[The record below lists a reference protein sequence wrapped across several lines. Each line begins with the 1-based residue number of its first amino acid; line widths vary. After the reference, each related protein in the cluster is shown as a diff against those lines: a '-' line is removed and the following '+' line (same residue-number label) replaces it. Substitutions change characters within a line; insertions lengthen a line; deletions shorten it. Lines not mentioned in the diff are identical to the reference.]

1 MQHSITKAYKI
12 SIAICTYNRCRYLR
26 DTLNYLQHQKG
37 TVEHVEVLVID
48 NNSTDETQDV
58 ILQFGRTSTIDFRSL
73 KETTQGLSFAR
84 NRALHES
91 QSEYVLYID
100 DDVILGEN
108 FIQNWLDFLDRNPL
122 IVGGGGPIEVHFDEG
137 QPTWFPMV
145 LRQMLGHHSP
155 YAREREY
162 HGSEYPHGG
171 NMLVH
176 RETALK
182 LHGFNTALGRI
193 GTGLGGGE
201 EKDFFKRL
209 AQADTAIIF
218 NPGATLKHRI
228 GPERLSK
235 EYFLKQAEGIGSG
248 ERLIRRGWIRFTTG
262 LAIQGVKL
270 AGSLVISAGYL
281 LRFRAQSALSL
292 LQFRIRVLKGY
303 ITG

>member
-1 MQHSITKAYKI
+1 MQQSTSKAYKI

-26 DTLNYLQHQKG
+26 DTLNYLQQQKG
-37 TVEHVEVLVID
+37 PVDMVEVLVVD
-48 NNSTDETQDV
+48 NNSVDETHEV
-58 ILQFGRTSTIDFRSL
+58 ITEFGNSSTIDFRWV
-73 KETTQGLSFAR
+73 KETSQGLSFAR

-91 QSEYVLYID
+91 QAEYVLYID

-155 YAREREY
+155 YAGEREY

-193 GTGLGGGE
+193 GSGLGGGE
-201 EKDFFKRL
+201 EKEFFKRL
-209 AQADTAIIF
+209 TLADATIIF

-228 GPERLSK
+228 GTDRLSK
-235 EYFLKQAEGIGSG
+235 EYFLRQAEGIGTG
-248 ERLIRRGWIRFTTG
+248 ERMMRRNWVSFMKG
-262 LAIQGVKL
+262 LGIQGIKL
-270 AGSLVISAGYL
+270 AGSLVISIGYL
-281 LRFRAQSALSL
+281 LRFRVQSALSL
-292 LQFRIRVLKGY
+292 LQFRMRVLKGY